1 MSKAVRDPLL
11 PMTHYQKLGK
21 QQPKVRAKHTFWMV
35 GIAFLLLFL
44 SGAYFLHSEIES
56 LKNESAIPSPLPT
69 IAEESEPVVTP
80 KEATPSASANT
91 SKEGQFCGGIA
102 AIQCS
107 EGLTC
112 QFDGTYPDAGG
123 TCVKPGTRPLVIPT
137 LPLRSEQTPAP
148 AKPAEEM
155 TMCTQDAMQCPDGS
169 WVGRSGPACEFKCPG
184 Q

>member
-35 GIAFLLLFL
+35 GIAFLLIFL

-56 LKNESAIPSPLPT
+56 LKKESAVPTPLPT
-69 IAEESEPVVTP
+69 IAEKSEPVTTP
-80 KEATPSASANT
+80 NEAKPS
-91 SKEGQFCGGIA
+91 IA
-102 AIQCS
+102 PSIETQPS
-107 EGLTC
+107 
-112 QFDGTYPDAGG
+112 
-123 TCVKPGTRPLVIPT
+123 VIPT
-137 LPLRSEQTPAP
+137 LPLRSTQTPVP
-148 AKPAEEM
+148 STPVEEM